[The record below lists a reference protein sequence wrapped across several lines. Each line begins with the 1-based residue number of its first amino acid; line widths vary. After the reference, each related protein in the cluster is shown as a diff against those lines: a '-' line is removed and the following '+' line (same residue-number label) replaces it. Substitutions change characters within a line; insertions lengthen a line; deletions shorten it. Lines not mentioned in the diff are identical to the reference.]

1 MDACRAIA
9 NLRDEWAN
17 RCEEQIQALQQ
28 RIARTLSPSVRDEYF
43 MDQFLFADIQSSCK
57 PSLPPNLHEL
67 DQVVLQGR
75 YFLQVVEVTNVG
87 AGHEQRREDTPN
99 RMLKFCLTD
108 GYTLAFAI
116 EYKRLNNLSAT
127 TPRGTKIII
136 ENVQI
141 RHGLLMLT
149 SVVVLGASGNSELE
163 TLDAATIPQG
173 ISSSVAEVEED
184 KEALSDEERATDPT
198 IRHLFY
204 GSPLPHK
211 EHPSLAPSRSNVA
224 QPPSIQSSLPTATSM
239 QNSIPQTS
247 TATHMPPPSFN
258 ISLPQPSGSR
268 ITTIAPHPMK
278 PFTYL
283 SKSTTLQ
290 QAVIKAFVK
299 SVASFDFASGM
310 FDLKVFVEDGTRSL
324 LVSVDPQFVET
335 LMGVSCAV
343 FVQAMTNNIDQ
354 GMRWVTHMQNQLS
367 TMEGLMTIEFNSTP
381 PKLKSCRDLD
391 ISACTALLARMQAS
405 SASLSSA

>member
-28 RIARTLSPSVRDEYF
+28 RIARTLSPSERDEYF

-75 YFLQVVEVTNVG
+75 SLKS
-87 AGHEQRREDTPN
+87 
-99 RMLKFCLTD
+99 RM
-108 GYTLAFAI
+108 
-116 EYKRLNNLSAT
+116 S
-127 TPRGTKIII
+127 III

-211 EHPSLAPSRSNVA
+211 ERPSLAPSRSNVA
-224 QPPSIQSSLPTATSM
+224 QPTATSM

-247 TATHMPPPSFN
+247 TATHMPPPSCN

-381 PKLKSCRDLD
+381 PKLKSYRDLD
-391 ISACTALLARMQAS
+391 ISACTALLARLQAS
-405 SASLSSA
+405 SASLSSASLSSA

>member
-28 RIARTLSPSVRDEYF
+28 RIARTLSPS
-43 MDQFLFADIQSSCK
+43 
-57 PSLPPNLHEL
+57 
-67 DQVVLQGR
+67 
-75 YFLQVVEVTNVG
+75 VVEVTNVG

-163 TLDAATIPQG
+163 TLDAATIPQD

-211 EHPSLAPSRSNVA
+211 EHPSLAPSRSN
-224 QPPSIQSSLPTATSM
+224 
-239 QNSIPQTS
+239 
-247 TATHMPPPSFN
+247 
-258 ISLPQPSGSR
+258 
-268 ITTIAPHPMK
+268 
-278 PFTYL
+278 
-283 SKSTTLQ
+283 
-290 QAVIKAFVK
+290 

-367 TMEGLMTIEFNSTP
+367 TMEGLMTIEFNSTV
-381 PKLKSCRDLD
+381 LSLD
-391 ISACTALLARMQAS
+391 TGVVDDHVHM
-405 SASLSSA
+405 

>member
-28 RIARTLSPSVRDEYF
+28 RIARTLSPS
-43 MDQFLFADIQSSCK
+43 
-57 PSLPPNLHEL
+57 
-67 DQVVLQGR
+67 
-75 YFLQVVEVTNVG
+75 VVEVTNVG

-163 TLDAATIPQG
+163 TLDAATIPQD

-367 TMEGLMTIEFNSTP
+367 TMEGLMTIEFNSTV
-381 PKLKSCRDLD
+381 LSLD
-391 ISACTALLARMQAS
+391 TGVVDDHVHM
-405 SASLSSA
+405 

>member
-1 MDACRAIA
+1 
-9 NLRDEWAN
+9 
-17 RCEEQIQALQQ
+17 
-28 RIARTLSPSVRDEYF
+28 

-57 PSLPPNLHEL
+57 PSLPPNLHGL

-163 TLDAATIPQG
+163 TLDATTIPQG
-173 ISSSVAEVEED
+173 NSSSVAEVEED

-211 EHPSLAPSRSNVA
+211 ERPSLAPSRSTVA
-224 QPPSIQSSLPTATSM
+224 QPPSIQSSLPTATSI
-239 QNSIPQTS
+239 QNSMPQTS
-247 TATHMPPPSFN
+247 TASHMPPPSFN

-310 FDLKVFVEDGTRSL
+310 YELKVFVEDGTRSL
-324 LVSVDPQFVET
+324 LVSVDPQVCTPEMNQPSSPSGCS
-335 LMGVSCAV
+335 LLKHSWVSRV
-343 FVQAMTNNIDQ
+343 M
-354 GMRWVTHMQNQLS
+354 
-367 TMEGLMTIEFNSTP
+367 
-381 PKLKSCRDLD
+381 
-391 ISACTALLARMQAS
+391 
-405 SASLSSA
+405 SLCKP